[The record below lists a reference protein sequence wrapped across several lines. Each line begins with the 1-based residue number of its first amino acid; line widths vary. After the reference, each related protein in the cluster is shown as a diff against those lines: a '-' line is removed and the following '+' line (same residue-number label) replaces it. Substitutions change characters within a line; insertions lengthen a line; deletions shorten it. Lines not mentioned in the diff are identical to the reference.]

1 MTISDYVNKISWL
14 SGDVFFRSG
23 VRRSVLFLSTVALH
37 AAEGFFCSGVNRSVP
52 FYFCLSTAVILFC
65 AAVSTACVW
74 LLLTLISSCFDGSSM
89 QRFRRLI
96 HAASAT
102 AHRSGF
108 HRLFMQRFPPV
119 GLSGFYRFVL
129 SKRMHTCSMCNEIIA
144 MRDTFRCSLVDGWWL
159 MTADWWIQ
167 THDHEHYNDHDPSS
181 SPLLP

>member
-23 VRRSVLFLSTVALH
+23 VRRSVFVNGSSARS
-37 AAEGFFCSGVNRSVP
+37 GRIFCSGVNRSVP

-102 AHRSGF
+102 AHLLWLSIHRAASIAYSCSSGF

-144 MRDTFRCSLVDGWWL
+144 MRHRNVD
-159 MTADWWIQ
+159 
-167 THDHEHYNDHDPSS
+167 S
-181 SPLLP
+181 